1 MDSKFNLN
9 LLNLFVMYVKVR
21 EKFTKEELILCG
33 TIRYLVQTVMQ
44 QVGLILLN
52 VIYTDEFIY
61 LI

>member
-44 QVGLILLN
+44 QDWLILN